1 MPRPFSGCAAR
12 PSDLSVTGWN
22 TNSTRLQTG
31 RGALP
36 DFQVIETWDGPTLR
50 GGFFSCSLPQ
60 SRITDSLGNSIS
72 PATQFLLLLQ
82 QLPPLS
88 TRTRSSRFPMCALRA
103 QGRWVLT
110 VDEHSGSRAGTT
122 PSWFPEALNVDSR
135 ACACVSATFTCTCRP
150 QGIKSSNLSEA
161 RPPPLLPGRVLRLLP
176 QARHGTESL
185 TDGASERA
193 FCRAAAHR
201 QTASRSERG
210 ELRGCLR
217 PLWWRRQRT

>member
-161 RPPPLLPGRVLRLLP
+161 RPPPPPSSRSRSPSSSASSARDRESDGRSFRKGLLSGRSTP
-176 QARHGTESL
+176 S
-185 TDGASERA
+185 DGVSERA
-193 FCRAAAHR
+193 R
-201 QTASRSERG
+201 
-210 ELRGCLR
+210 
-217 PLWWRRQRT
+217 